1 MKLVW
6 TLPVFAGLIAGQAPI
21 AAPALAQGLIAPSRQ
36 YLTPKREGLD
46 KSYGL
51 PTFGTPGDTM
61 PKQQATTTQPQ
72 QERPP
77 AAPFTGLSTFARP
90 DDKPADTP
98 DFFQKPAGLAAAT
111 DSGVPNFFDNTAD
124 AERPKVGAKLTGET
138 PVSTTDDGMTTGGDS
153 TADKPRAAPASD
165 D

>member
-6 TLPVFAGLIAGQAPI
+6 TLAAFAGLIAG
-21 AAPALAQGLIAPSRQ
+21 PALAQGLIAPSRQ

-51 PTFGTPGDTM
+51 PTFGTPGESM
-61 PKQQATTTQPQ
+61 PKQQATTVQPQ
-72 QERPP
+72 QQERP

-90 DDKPADTP
+90 DDKPSDTP
-98 DFFQKPAGLAAAT
+98 DFFQKPSGLAST
-111 DSGVPNFFDNTAD
+111 ETGVPNFFENTPD
-124 AERPKVGAKLTGET
+124 AERPKVGAARTGET
-138 PVSTTDDGMTTGGDS
+138 PMFTTDESLTTGGDTTS
-153 TADKPRAAPASD
+153 GKPRPNAASD

>member
-1 MKLVW
+1 MKLIL
-6 TLPVFAGLIAGQAPI
+6 TLAAFTGLIAG
-21 AAPALAQGLIAPSRQ
+21 PALAQGLIAPSRQ

-51 PTFGTPGDTM
+51 PTFGTPGGSM

-72 QERPP
+72 QQERP

-90 DDKPADTP
+90 DDKPSDTP
-98 DFFQKPAGLAAAT
+98 DFFQRPSGLAST
-111 DSGVPNFFDNTAD
+111 ETGVPNFFDNTPD
-124 AERPKVGAKLTGET
+124 AERPKVRAKPTGET
-138 PVSTTDDGMTTGGDS
+138 PMSTTDEGMTTGGDTTS
-153 TADKPRAAPASD
+153 GKPRGAAALD

>member
-1 MKLVW
+1 MKLVL
-6 TLPVFAGLIAGQAPI
+6 TLVAFAGLIAG
-21 AAPALAQGLIAPSRQ
+21 PALAQGLIPPSRQ

-51 PTFGTPGDTM
+51 PTFGTPSDVM

-72 QERPP
+72 QQERP
-77 AAPFTGLSTFARP
+77 AAPFTGLSTFASP

-98 DFFQKPAGLAAAT
+98 DFFQKPSGLAST
-111 DSGVPNFFDNTAD
+111 DAGVPNFFENTPDAD
-124 AERPKVGAKLTGET
+124 RPKAGAKLGGET
-138 PVSTTDDGMTTGGDS
+138 PMSTTDDGMTTGGDTTS
-153 TADKPRAAPASD
+153 GKPRAAAASD